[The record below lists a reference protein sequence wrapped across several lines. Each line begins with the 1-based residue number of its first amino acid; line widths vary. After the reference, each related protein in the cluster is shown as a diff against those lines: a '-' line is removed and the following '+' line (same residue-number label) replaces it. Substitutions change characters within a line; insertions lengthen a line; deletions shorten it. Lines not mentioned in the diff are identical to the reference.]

1 MNSKEILM
9 LESINASLL
18 MERNVR
24 SLIYCLI
31 VASRIYASILE
42 AILHTSV
49 IKYDFLSV
57 ICGDLM

>member
-1 MNSKEILM
+1 M